1 MLWVSRILADLVKHY
16 IASVSQAA
24 GEYRLVVPG
33 LTSQIGEELHSEL
46 LANGIHSFFVIA
58 KDRTPDEA
66 KRWLLPVSLTTMR
79 IGSFVAVADPGAL
92 SDIRDSI
99 RGSGGAIRG
108 AALSEE
114 WPWIEN
120 GSEAFHFIGPF
131 LSRLLSAWSSDS
143 RVRSWLETLIA
154 DVLLECTRRDHDR
167 TALFLERILGT
178 FDPAIPTEFRDVRER
193 FLFHCGIPKPV
204 EPEEAPHRLAGD
216 TRSLV
221 RRIIDRVRTEPD
233 LRAQVIGNIDNN
245 APDASRVRTAVDTFF
260 DGLASPS
267 SLDGDVLALRNCWG
281 SGDAKTRNWQC
292 LTSMRLR
299 QLFEVQELRPVVLNC
314 SFASGIGILVSENG
328 RCAAGPSS
336 ADFFVNAHFDI
347 PAEEFANGTCR
358 LTLAIRNREVEVRD
372 IPNSSGDIQIPLNIE
387 QIGVS
392 YRNRVPVRVSVII
405 DDEVRGE
412 DRIAVHCYGEQRPAF
427 VVITPQFWVDD
438 ADIASEDDPAPE
450 RRHLV
455 DSPVRLHLFT
465 FEQSQPSVTR
475 DDGSVE
481 QLVRKNDTWEMAGSL
496 DAFGEPAGQV
506 TCRCQLGARW
516 VSLTFEAEDIE
527 RGEFTLEDELR
538 QLLASAKKERAREV
552 LAIYTGQ
559 AIDAYS
565 RLGGLNEKTR
575 RRIRLAKC
583 FEDRLGWR
591 PVLADL
597 LQQTDGTEE
606 ACGDFA
612 RTIQG
617 SDASAI
623 RTVTLPDDA
632 LEMLRQ
638 YTDRRDSFRQLVIAT
653 LRASGGKLEHPE
665 YAIHPFYLAEESNRR
680 QSLEQALS
688 EYLIAHGRLQAYLQE
703 NQRRLDWPQ
712 LFVLTYLDCIVQWR
726 EDASKNAFFL
736 LGPWHPLVVA
746 KRFLTQRALV
756 LRAKRMVD
764 GDDKEF
770 HELISL
776 LSQTP
781 GFHWHPSVK
790 ADDVA
795 LEPAYVTPTSDP
807 GWHLAFK
814 RRVADGDLASA
825 HGSLLED
832 VMRSIRDNIGLEARI
847 HLPASGAMVGTILSS
862 FMRTFPS
869 KRHVGVYFPDG
880 FRGEDE
886 VVTADRFLHT
896 DEGPT
901 QAGLQFTGG
910 LSLLFGNTP
919 DIPEGIG
926 WAGPPLRVFKYE
938 DRNDCI
944 AEQHPDIQFCQT
956 GNKLGFL
963 EMEDA
968 HALPRGREY
977 EAVFSQPVSRLT
989 HGQTF
994 IPKSIVE
1001 EWDFAKREG
1010 ASVGELFA
1018 RSCGLACTLCG
1029 RPHGIVHTT
1038 SLPLRLETVWT
1049 VVPGSVLDPAVFVRY
1064 VRDGRDRQMEGR
1076 ALWDY
1081 RVSLSRAS
1089 TSFFVLSTIPAAFRS
1104 AVNGVFGVPDDLAS
1118 EFVTE
1123 LGQIGLA
1130 IAGEAMKSG
1139 RHALGSVGVVGA
1151 VRLFS
1156 GHANSRGP
1164 LRWSQR
1170 SVGFLLP
1177 VDSFRDILEGGVA
1190 SFGQRDE
1197 AERHR
1202 RADLLAFVLRLP
1214 NTPDE
1219 KLVIQTASVECKFTS
1234 GTFPDNNVQPALEQ
1248 ARATTEKVRRLC
1260 NAAQEQSGIPERLA
1274 LLQLMRFGLRITGTH
1289 EQGDDSDRLQI
1300 ERLIYECVLRG
1311 EFEYR
1316 AARASA
1322 VLVST
1327 ELSLPGAAEF
1337 TRTNTGLW
1345 IRLNQHNWPGVA
1357 ETASIGPIRQA
1368 ITDLFD
1374 LPDEPHLASSP
1385 TGGNPPSQPDSQG
1398 TPPSSTTS
1406 PIAEAESTCS
1416 TVEEDLTG
1424 AETAA
1429 PTAPPMPGVDL
1440 LPEAGA
1446 PMPPGIVLRPIL
1458 MGVDTSRR
1466 SVYFDPHSPVDRL
1479 DNANAMITGSSGKG
1493 KTQLLKYIIT
1503 AIRDQGANTLV
1514 LDFKND
1520 FASDSH
1526 FVDRAQLSSILV
1538 AFDGMPFN
1546 PLIPYPIKDPR
1557 TGGLFIQSAQH
1568 IAGVASVLRR
1578 TYGLGPQQEAAV
1590 KNAIRQAFTEAG
1602 VNPASTVD
1610 YDPAMSF
1617 PDLAR
1622 VGEILEQTNSA
1633 AYNRLDPLFTLGL
1646 FRETYSKSSFA
1657 TMVNLS
1663 AAIDFSQIPSDAL
1676 KNALAELVVLS
1687 AHSYFNSQPHSG
1699 TLRQV
1704 FVVDEAHRILTA
1716 DYLERFALE
1725 CRAYGVSLFLSSQY
1739 PSHFPAGISS
1749 SLATKIIHG
1758 NDRDVDRVRD
1768 IVNLLGGIGR
1778 EAEIADLGMFEAIFS
1793 NKHFRNVLLRT
1804 ITYPLYLVLEALQQ
1818 HGQMSREEIAQ
1829 IEGVDTHKLSVG
1841 NIVRQLERLGLCE
1854 SVEDKVRLVSREG

>member
-1 MLWVSRILADLVKHY
+1 MLWVSRILASLVKHY

-24 GEYRLVVPG
+24 GEYRLVIPG
-33 LTSQIGEELHSEL
+33 LTAQIGEELHSEL

-58 KDRTPDEA
+58 KNRTPDEA

-114 WPWIEN
+114 WPWIDN

-131 LSRLLSAWSSDS
+131 LSNLVSAWSSD
-143 RVRSWLETLIA
+143 RKTRSWLETLIA

-167 TALFLERILGT
+167 TSLFLERILGT
-178 FDPAIPTEFRDVRER
+178 FNPATPIELRDVRER
-193 FLFHCGIPKPV
+193 FLFHCGIPNPG
-204 EPEEAPHRLAGD
+204 EPDEAPHRLARD
-216 TRSLV
+216 TRTLV
-221 RRIIDRVRTEPD
+221 SRIIDRVRTEPE
-233 LRAQVIGNIDNN
+233 LRAQVIGNIDINS
-245 APDASRVRTAVDTFF
+245 PDSSIIRTAVDAFF
-260 DGLASPS
+260 DGLASTS
-267 SLDGDVLALRNCWG
+267 SLDGDVLALQNCWG
-281 SGDAKTRNWQC
+281 SGDAKARNWQC
-292 LTSMRLR
+292 LTSSRL
-299 QLFEVQELRPVVLNC
+299 QELFEVQELRPVELSC
-314 SFASGIGILVSENG
+314 SFAPGTGVLISEDG
-328 RCAAGPSS
+328 KCAVGASN
-336 ADFFVNAHFDI
+336 AELFVNAHFDI
-347 PAEEFANGTCR
+347 PADEFASGTCR
-358 LTLAIRNREVEVRD
+358 LVLAIRRREVAVRD
-372 IPNSSGDIQIPLNIE
+372 LSESSGDVQIPLNIE

-392 YRNRVPVRVSVII
+392 YRSRVPVRVAVVI
-405 DDEVRGE
+405 DNEVRGE
-412 DRIAVHCYGEQRPAF
+412 GRLVLHCFGVQRPAF
-427 VVITPQFWVDD
+427 VVITPHFWVDD

-450 RRHLV
+450 RRHLA
-455 DSPVRLHLFT
+455 DGPVRLHLFS
-465 FEQSQPSVTR
+465 FESSQPSVTR
-475 DDGSVE
+475 DDGSIE
-481 QLVRKNDTWEMAGSL
+481 QLVCNNNTWETAESL

-538 QLLASAKKERAREV
+538 QILVSAKKDRAREI
-552 LAIYTGQ
+552 LAIYTGH
-559 AIDAYS
+559 AVDPYS
-565 RLGGLNEKTR
+565 RLGGLNETTR

-583 FEDRLGWR
+583 FEDRVGWK

-597 LQQTDGTEE
+597 LIQTDGTEE

-612 RTIQG
+612 RTIRG
-617 SDASAI
+617 ADASAI
-623 RTVTLPDDA
+623 RTVKLPDDA

-638 YTDRRDSFRQLVIAT
+638 YTDRRDSFRQLVIGT
-653 LRASGGKLEHPE
+653 LRVSGAKHEHPE
-665 YAIHPFYLAEESNRR
+665 YAIHPFYVAEESNQR

-688 EYLIAHGRLQAYLQE
+688 AYLVAHGRLQVYLHESQK
-703 NQRRLDWPQ
+703 RLDWSQ
-712 LFVLTYLDCIVQWR
+712 LFVLTYLDCVVQWR
-726 EDASKNAFFL
+726 DDASKNAFFL
-736 LGPWHPLVVA
+736 LGPWHPLVAA
-746 KRFLTQRALV
+746 KRFLIQRALV

-764 GDDKEF
+764 GNDKEF
-770 HELISL
+770 HELIGL
-776 LSQTP
+776 LSQYP
-781 GFHWHPSVK
+781 GFHWYPSLK

-795 LEPAYVTPTSDP
+795 LEPAYATPTSDP

-814 RRVADGDLASA
+814 RHVAAGDLAGSP
-825 HGSLLED
+825 GSLLEEI
-832 VMRSIRDNIGLEARI
+832 MRSIRDNIGLEARI
-847 HLPASGAMVGTILSS
+847 HLPASGAMVGTVLSS
-862 FMRTFPS
+862 YMRTFPS
-869 KRHVGVYFPDG
+869 KRHVGVYFPVG

-896 DEGPT
+896 DDGPT

-919 DIPEGIG
+919 DFPESIG
-926 WAGPPLRVFKYE
+926 WADPPLKVFRYE
-938 DRNDCI
+938 ERNTCI

-963 EMEDA
+963 EMEEA
-968 HALPRGREY
+968 RTLPRGREY

-1001 EWDFAKREG
+1001 EWDLVTEG
-1010 ASVGELFA
+1010 AVSLGDLFV
-1018 RSCGLACTLCG
+1018 RSCGLACALCG
-1029 RPHGIVHTT
+1029 RPQGIVHTT
-1038 SLPLRLETVWT
+1038 SLPLRLETAWT
-1049 VVPGSVLDPAVFVRY
+1049 VVPGAVLDPAVFVRY
-1064 VRDGRDRQMEGR
+1064 VRDGKDRQLEGR

-1081 RVSLSRAS
+1081 RVSLSRAY

-1104 AVNGVFGVPDDLAS
+1104 AVNGVFGVPADLAS

-1156 GHANSRGP
+1156 GHADSSGP
-1164 LRWSQR
+1164 LRWSR
-1170 SVGFLLP
+1170 TSVGFLLP
-1177 VDSFRDILEGGVA
+1177 VDSFRDVLEGGVA
-1190 SFGQRDE
+1190 SFGQHDE
-1197 AERHR
+1197 SERHR
-1202 RADLLAFVLRLP
+1202 RADLLAFVLHLP

-1219 KLVIQTASVECKFTS
+1219 KLIIQTASVECKFTS
-1234 GTFPDNNVQPALEQ
+1234 GTFSENNVQPALEQ

-1260 NAAQEQSGIPERLA
+1260 NAAQTPSGMPERLA

-1289 EQGDDSDRLQI
+1289 DQGDGPNRLQT

-1316 AARASA
+1316 APRTSA

-1345 IRLNQHNWPGVA
+1345 IRLNQRNWPGVA
-1357 ETASIGPIRQA
+1357 ETASIDPIRQA
-1368 ITDLFD
+1368 VTDLFD
-1374 LPDEPHLASSP
+1374 LPDEPRLASSS
-1385 TGGNPPSQPDSQG
+1385 TGDKSPSGPESQVAVASPATSHI
-1398 TPPSSTTS
+1398 TP
-1406 PIAEAESTCS
+1406 AESSCNTG
-1416 TVEEDLTG
+1416 EDDTTG
-1424 AETAA
+1424 IEIDIAAA
-1429 PTAPPMPGVDL
+1429 PSMQGVEL
-1440 LPEAGA
+1440 SLESEVAA
-1446 PMPPGIVLRPIL
+1446 TMGIVLRPIL

-1493 KTQLLKYIIT
+1493 KTQLLKYVIT

-1557 TGGLFIQSAQH
+1557 SGERFIQSAQH

-1590 KNAIRQAFTEAG
+1590 KNAIRQAFAEAG
-1602 VNPASTVD
+1602 VNPASTVT

-1768 IVNLLGGIGR
+1768 IVNLLGCVGR

-1793 NKHFRNVLLRT
+1793 NKHFRNVMLRT
-1804 ITYPLYLVLEALQQ
+1804 ITYPLYLVLDALQQ
-1818 HGQMSREEIAQ
+1818 HGQMNRNEIAQ

-1854 SVEDKVRLVSREG
+1854 SVEDKVRLVTREG